1 MVTGKT
7 AQLRAQRRW
16 ADAQGIRYDAH
27 GCVRELRD
35 NFREPLDAATLAELE
50 RGSELMPGRTRPAR
64 LWSLCSSG
72 ALVVN
77 FFAWWRGRDYTP
89 LLRALGVDG
98 PGGDRLAFEEA
109 LPTGLQGDPPTV
121 DVALFLADGRLV
133 AIESKYGEWL
143 VRRPRNK
150 RAFKDKYFPPGA
162 RVWEAA
168 GLPRCQALAE
178 DLQDGRERCRFL
190 NAPQI
195 LKHALGLAHAGLR
208 TSTLVYLY
216 YERDC
221 RQSPVHRAE
230 LERVAAWLGGEV
242 DLRVVTYQALFDALR
257 ASGGVAHDYVDYLA
271 RRYFAAAP
279 QRAFDRAIA

>member
-150 RAFKDKYFPPGA
+150 AVLKPKYFPPSR
-162 RVWEAA
+162 RVWADA
-168 GLPRCQALAE
+168 GLPACQTLAE
-178 DLQDGRERCRFL
+178 DLQAGRVRFKHL
-190 NAPQI
+190 HAGQL
-195 LKHALGLAHAGLR
+195 LKQALGLARAAPSAFSILYLYFDWPGRTARTHAG
-208 TSTLVYLY
+208 
-216 YERDC
+216 
-221 RQSPVHRAE
+221 E
-230 LERVAAWLGGEV
+230 LEDLAARLAGEIGFRA
-242 DLRVVTYQALFDALR
+242 LTYQALYARLR
-257 ASGGVAHDYVDYLA
+257 EQEGVEAAYLQYLE
-271 RRYFAAAP
+271 RRYFGKP
-279 QRAFDRAIA
+279 RA